1 MKALQSNVISIVTEM
16 IGGGAPIP
24 LTGVDTHKPAFFF
37 SRIRAEV
44 KDLMLRLQGR

>member
-1 MKALQSNVISIVTEM
+1 VTEM

-37 SRIRAEV
+37 LAYEQR
-44 KDLMLRLQGR
+44 

>member
-37 SRIRAEV
+37 LAYEQR
-44 KDLMLRLQGR
+44 